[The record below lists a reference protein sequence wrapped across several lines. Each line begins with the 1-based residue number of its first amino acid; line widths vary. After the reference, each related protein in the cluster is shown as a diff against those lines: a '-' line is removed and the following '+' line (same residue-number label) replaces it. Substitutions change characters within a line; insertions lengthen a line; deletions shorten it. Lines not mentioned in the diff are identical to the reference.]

1 MIIIFIILYSLLIL
15 IFKKNFYFSFLFLS
29 VLIASTDF
37 SNFSVPII
45 WLLIIIGVVTKKIRF
60 DKNNFLYLLLLF
72 ILLIS
77 LISLSFL
84 NGAFVYN
91 SIGTLSKLMII
102 FVFLLMSYKNLL
114 FNVDDVYLNIKFFIF
129 LSLVSFILYPFGY
142 YSDQGILLNRFSGFL
157 YDANYFALFCF
168 IFYLFVDMYRYGSSK
183 DVKVIKAFMLF
194 FILISQ
200 SLSTML
206 FFLVYIFISKKII
219 LCLSRRINPYFY
231 FVILIIMLLYFRSIE
246 TIAFY
251 DDWQD
256 SYLSMK
262 FNSVIIRLNGLHAGF
277 VHIGRD
283 LSIFVWGMGS
293 GRSLEVFDRV
303 FHNLYFQEL
312 FDHGLVYYF
321 MISCVIYKATKNS
334 SYNVSVV
341 IFFLLMN
348 NLIFDNFYIFIFVFC
363 FMIFSLDNR
372 FDNC

>member
-1 MIIIFIILYSLLIL
+1 
-15 IFKKNFYFSFLFLS
+15 
-29 VLIASTDF
+29 
-37 SNFSVPII
+37 
-45 WLLIIIGVVTKKIRF
+45 
-60 DKNNFLYLLLLF
+60 
-72 ILLIS
+72 
-77 LISLSFL
+77 
-84 NGAFVYN
+84 
-91 SIGTLSKLMII
+91 
-102 FVFLLMSYKNLL
+102 
-114 FNVDDVYLNIKFFIF
+114 
-129 LSLVSFILYPFGY
+129 
-142 YSDQGILLNRFSGFL
+142 
-157 YDANYFALFCF
+157 
-168 IFYLFVDMYRYGSSK
+168 MYRYGSSK

-283 LSIFVWGMGS
+283 LSIFLWGMGS

>member
-45 WLLIIIGVVTKKIRF
+45 WWLIIIGVVTKKIRF
-60 DKNNFLYLLLLF
+60 DKNNFLCLLLLF
-72 ILLIS
+72 ILLTS

-102 FVFLLMSYKNLL
+102 FVFLLMSYKNLF

-142 YSDQGILLNRFSGFL
+142 YSDQGILLNRFSSFL
-157 YDANYFALFCF
+157 YDANYFSLFCF
-168 IFYLFVDMYRYGSSK
+168 IFYLFVDMYRDGSSK

-283 LSIFVWGMGS
+283 LSIFLWGMGS

-363 FMIFSLDNR
+363 FMIFSLDYR